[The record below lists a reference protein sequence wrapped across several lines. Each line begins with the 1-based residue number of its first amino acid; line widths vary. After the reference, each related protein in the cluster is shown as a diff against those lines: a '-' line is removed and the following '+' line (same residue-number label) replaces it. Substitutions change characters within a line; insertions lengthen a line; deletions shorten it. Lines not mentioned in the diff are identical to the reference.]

1 MKIHIEG
8 KTYLESDEYQY
19 VLKTYTGNFQT
30 YNKDKENEYERETF
44 KVEGYYGT
52 INQALNAVLNMKIK
66 ESTARNIGELLRDV
80 DRIREYIR
88 EITKRETIN

>member
-1 MKIHIEG
+1 MKVHIEG

-30 YNKDKENEYERETF
+30 YNKGKENEYERETF

-52 INQALNAVLNMKIK
+52 IKQALNAVINMKIK
-66 ESTARNIGELLRDV
+66 ESTATSIGELLKEIEHIRDYV
-80 DRIREYIR
+80 KK
-88 EITKRETIN
+88 ITEGEALI